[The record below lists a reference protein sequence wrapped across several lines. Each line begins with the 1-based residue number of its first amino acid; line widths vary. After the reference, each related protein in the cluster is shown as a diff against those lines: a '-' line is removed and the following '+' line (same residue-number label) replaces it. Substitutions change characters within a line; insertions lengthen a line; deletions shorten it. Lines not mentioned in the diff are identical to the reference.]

1 MSINFQIDP
10 DPDTIAWDFE
20 RNIRY
25 EYYMMAEFVTNNQP
39 INRAS
44 NFDELDAS
52 IPFIIPSS
60 ESISIEIT
68 INKFNIYDEDCICC
82 ICWEEKTD
90 SQICQLNCNHKFCE
104 ACTLYYIKN
113 NIQATCPLCREHIT
127 KITVQTQEIYE
138 KFI

>member
-82 ICWEEKTD
+82 ICWEEKT
-90 SQICQLNCNHKFCE
+90 
-104 ACTLYYIKN
+104 
-113 NIQATCPLCREHIT
+113 
-127 KITVQTQEIYE
+127 
-138 KFI
+138 